1 MTVGMFEN
9 EFSKMLRRLLEESTF
24 QGGRFSEAMA
34 EFEDKHGDSVYCH
47 ALFQLT
53 RMAFSKEDAR
63 LHLNNILKHHAEM
76 SKALGRA
83 VGLRTAVCDYFLS
96 REKMFKEPVVVET
109 RLLVQ
114 SEEFALIDELTGLHN
129 RRFLNT
135 QLSKE
140 LDRSRRNKTPF
151 SLLLIDVDFFK
162 RYNDT
167 FGHLAGDCALRHVA
181 MQLRNSARHMD
192 HVTRYGGEEFVV
204 MLPQT
209 GKEEAFQVAERHRL
223 AVAGTEFE
231 HGSLTVSIGV
241 STFPDDADHE
251 ADLMFRADFAL
262 YEAKRSGRNTVCNR
276 VSDKRGSVRYDLNL
290 PVECRRIGAPANG
303 FKGRTINL
311 SLGGMLYEVGNP
323 LAPGIKF
330 ETVIMDAEK
339 KISLPLKAIPMRVDK
354 SEDGE
359 AFHVAMKFE
368 CEAPADKELRTLINE
383 KLGFRA

>member
-1 MTVGMFEN
+1 MFESDFAN
-9 EFSKMLRRLLEESTF
+9 MLRRLLEESTF
-24 QGGRFSEAMA
+24 QGDRFSEAMA
-34 EFEDKHGDSVYCH
+34 EFEDKFGESVYCH

-53 RMAFSKEDAR
+53 RMAFSKDEAR
-63 LHLNNILKHHAEM
+63 LHLHNILNHHAEM
-76 SKALGRA
+76 SEALGRT

-109 RLLVQ
+109 RVLVQ
-114 SEEFALIDELTGLHN
+114 SEEFAHIDELTGLHN

-167 FGHLAGDCALRHVA
+167 YGHLAGDCALRHVA
-181 MQLRNSARHMD
+181 TQLRKAARNMD

-209 GKEEAFQVAERHRL
+209 SKDEAFQVAERHRL
-223 AVAGTEFE
+223 AVAGANFE

-251 ADLMFRADFAL
+251 ADLIFRADFAL
-262 YEAKRSGRNTVCNR
+262 YEAKRSGRNKVCSK
-276 VSDKRGSVRYDLNL
+276 VPDKRGTVRYDLNL
-290 PVECRRIGAPANG
+290 PVECRRVGAPANG
-303 FKGRTINL
+303 YKGRTINL
-311 SLGGMLYEVGNP
+311 SISGMLYEVGSP
-323 LAPGIKF
+323 LLPGIKF
-330 ETVIMDAEK
+330 ETRLMDAENK
-339 KISLPLKAIPMRVDK
+339 RTLPLQAVPIRVDK

-368 CEAPADKELRTLINE
+368 CDSPEDKELRTLINK